1 MEFGTWTHVTIT
13 THNERER
20 ITAHIR
26 NTTVEDL
33 RDKVYDLTMRM
44 NGTSDDAYETNKLVS
59 RYWNNETA
67 E

>member
-13 THNERER
+13 THDGQES

-26 NTTVEDL
+26 NITVEDL
-33 RDKVYDLTMRM
+33 RDKVYNLTMRM
-44 NGTSDDAYETNKLVS
+44 NGTSDDVYETTKLVS
-59 RYWNNETA
+59 RYWNEETA